1 MTSTLFLS
9 RSALLSWD
17 KVRGSKCSQQGRCQ
31 SQNSK
36 VADLCYCLVAVR
48 RQSLLQCLTK
58 QCKLQD
64 RQRLYV
70 RPSLNQTLGHR
81 SSDIR
86 GTTC

>member
-36 VADLCYCLVAVR
+36 VADLCYCLVA
-48 RQSLLQCLTK
+48 SSA
-58 QCKLQD
+58 
-64 RQRLYV
+64 
-70 RPSLNQTLGHR
+70 PSIT
-81 SSDIR
+81 SPVSDQAR
-86 GTTC
+86 